1 MTLSL
6 SCLLQGFN
14 KIWRE
19 QNEKYYLKSLDPQGV
34 NFKQNDVKMLRS
46 KALLNEL
53 YTLYDERHEQ
63 LEESGSDPAASGG
76 PHTEFIYSNK
86 HLLNDAANL
95 IIHHVKRQTGIQKD
109 DKAKIKHLLRQTLPG
124 MFYHPKQ
131 ELSDDERD
139 DDDEGEWSGVVNDRG
154 SHVGSPVV
162 GRRHCQ

>member
-1 MTLSL
+1 M
-6 SCLLQGFN
+6 
-14 KIWRE
+14 
-19 QNEKYYLKSLDPQGV
+19 KSLDPQGV

-63 LEESGSDPAASGG
+63 LEESGADPSTSGG
-76 PHTEFIYSNK
+76 PHTEFTYSNK

-95 IIHHVKRQTGIQKD
+95 IIHHVKRQTGIQKE
-109 DKAKIKHLLRQTLPG
+109 DKAKIKLLLRQTLPG

-139 DDDEGEWSGVVNDRG
+139 DDDEGEWLMAAEMSAESCRILGRILQPCDYDGKSGLSMLG
-154 SHVGSPVV
+154 
-162 GRRHCQ
+162 